1 MLLGKVTGA
10 VWATRKCE
18 ALRGQTFLEI
28 AYSGGVVIAADLVGA
43 GLGDPVLVT
52 LGSGAR
58 AGNTQLPVDAA
69 VVAIL
74 DDSST
79 KRGEAHVHP

>member
-1 MLLGKVTGA
+1 MVLGKVTGS

-18 ALRGQTFLEI
+18 ALTGQTFLEI
-28 AYSGGVVIAADLVGA
+28 TYSGGVVIAADLVGA

-58 AGNTQLPVDAA
+58 AGNSQLPVDAA

-79 KRGEAHVHP
+79 GRGATHVHP

>member
-1 MLLGKVTGA
+1 MVLGKVTGS

-18 ALRGQTFLEI
+18 ALQGQTFLEVQH
-28 AYSGGVVIAADLVGA
+28 SGGTVIAADLVGA

-58 AGNTQLPVDAA
+58 AGNAQLPVDAA
-69 VVAIL
+69 IVAIL
-74 DDSST
+74 DEEST
-79 KRGEAHVHP
+79 KRGEVYVHP